1 MCSVC
6 LKNPCDSRCPN
17 APEPKPMIV
26 CIECGE
32 GIYEGDKYFEGS
44 AGAVC
49 MECLYDKTAE
59 EIIELC
65 GEETSVAER
74 SDW

>member
-17 APEPKPMIV
+17 APEPEPV
-26 CIECGE
+26 FLCSECRE
-32 GIYEGDKYFEGS
+32 GIFEGDKYFEGTD
-44 AGAVC
+44 GPVC
-49 MECLYDKTAE
+49 MDCLDGKTAE

-74 SDW
+74 SEW